1 MSPALPPTAGQTVG
15 PFFGYALPYDRDSEL
30 VPPGHPRAV
39 RLSGRVIDGA
49 GQPVPDAL
57 LELWQPDEA
66 GSVVQQEGS
75 LRRDGWT
82 FTGWGRASTDDTGT
96 LHLHHAAN
104 PVPSRARR
112 RSSLI
117 TLFARGLPNRLF
129 TRAYLPQ
136 DAAVLDA
143 DPLLSSLPEAER
155 ATLISRAD
163 RRRVPVRHR
172 HAGGGRDGLPALP
185 GTLRDDRFVLARG
198 RARRRPDE
206 RLGSADGDGIGRV
219 RVAGGAGRTQNR
231 AGGGANRDPRA
242 AERGRPGGP
251 G

>member
-1 MSPALPPTAGQTVG
+1 MSPALSPTAGQTVG

-39 RLSGRVIDGA
+39 RLYGRVIDGA

-57 LELWQPDEA
+57 LELWQLDEA

-96 LHLHHAAN
+96 YTFTTLKPGAEPGKAAFF
-104 PVPSRARR
+104 
-112 RSSLI
+112 LI

-129 TRAYLPQ
+129 TRAYIPQ
-136 DAAVLDA
+136 DAAVLEA
-143 DPLLSSLPEAER
+143 DPLLSSLPEPER

-163 RRRVPVRHR
+163 E
-172 HAGGGRDGLPALP
+172 GGFRFDIVMQGDGRDGVPALP
-185 GTLRDDRFVLARG
+185 GTLRDDRFVLAGR

-206 RLGSADGDGIGRV
+206 RLGSADGNGIGRE
-219 RVAGGAGRTQNR
+219 RLAGRACRTQNR
-231 AGGGANRDPRA
+231 AGGGTGRDPRA
-242 AERGRPGGP
+242 AERKRPRRPG
-251 G
+251 